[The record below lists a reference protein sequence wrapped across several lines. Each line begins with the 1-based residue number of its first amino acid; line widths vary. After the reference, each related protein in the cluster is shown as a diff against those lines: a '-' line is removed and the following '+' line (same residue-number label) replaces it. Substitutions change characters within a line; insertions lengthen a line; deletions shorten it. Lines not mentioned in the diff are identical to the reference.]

1 LVTFVSAKRKMM
13 KKIICSI
20 GLIVAACSVAVI
32 CSSCGKKEER
42 GELKRIWYNGSY
54 NRDFKDLNDV
64 HLAEAK
70 RIGIQP
76 ASNREE
82 AEKVKKE
89 MEEIETN
96 EYYEV
101 EKLTHSIP
109 YLIPSAAQL
118 LEDIGHNFQDS
129 LRNLNAS
136 IYKVKVTSVTRTV
149 DDVKNLKKR
158 NTNSSQNSAHRYGT
172 TFDVSWA
179 RYTKV
184 DESDTLNIDKDRL
197 KMVLAMVLRDLK
209 REERCYVKHERKQGC
224 FHITVREKFRNLYFA
239 KTFPCFSRKGSKRR
253 MTRNVKY
260 RLPLASFFLST
271 KTGGLP
277 DRILRSTPS

>member
-1 LVTFVSAKRKMM
+1 MM

-70 RIGIQP
+70 RIGIKP

-136 IYKVKVTSVTRTV
+136 VYKIKVTSVTRTV

-197 KMVLAMVLRDLK
+197 KMV
-209 REERCYVKHERKQGC
+209 KHERKQGC
-224 FHITVREKFRNLYFA
+224 FHITVREK
-239 KTFPCFSRKGSKRR
+239 K
-253 MTRNVKY
+253 
-260 RLPLASFFLST
+260 
-271 KTGGLP
+271 
-277 DRILRSTPS
+277 

>member
-1 LVTFVSAKRKMM
+1 MMM
-13 KKIICSI
+13 KKTTLSI
-20 GLIVAACSVAVI
+20 WFIMAAFAAAAI
-32 CSSCGKKEER
+32 CSSCGKKEQR

-64 HLAEAK
+64 HLAEAE
-70 RIGIQP
+70 RIGIKP

-89 MEEIETN
+89 MKEISTN

-101 EKLTHSIP
+101 EELKHSIP
-109 YLIPSAAQL
+109 YLIPSAAKL
-118 LEDIGHNFQDS
+118 LEDIGRNFQDS

-136 IYKVKVTSVTRTV
+136 IYKVKVTSVTRTI

-172 TFDVSWA
+172 TFDVSWV

-184 DESDTLNIDKDRL
+184 DESDTLNIDNDRL

-224 FHITVREKFRNLYFA
+224 FHITAREK
-239 KTFPCFSRKGSKRR
+239 K
-253 MTRNVKY
+253 
-260 RLPLASFFLST
+260 
-271 KTGGLP
+271 
-277 DRILRSTPS
+277 